1 MTTGERIRSARQQK
15 GFTQRELAEK
25 IGIAPAGIGQWE
37 NDVRNPKLSSL
48 LKIATA
54 LDIDY
59 RDLVGDDDPKRDSLR
74 PMVSINDSEIN
85 GLVDDLLLLQHT
97 FQETGNP
104 ITDERREL
112 WLKEQ
117 VAKRTQEPIKTNILT
132 QLAAKRLGWFASD
145 DATAEN
151 SSADQFI
158 QELTDLMKTMNLDG
172 RMAIL
177 HHARELARIP
187 DYQKSIP

>member
-1 MTTGERIRSARQQK
+1 MSAGQMDYNSPRASLSSRWSSARTCSHS
-15 GFTQRELAEK
+15 FSSPLATPSR
-25 IGIAPAGIGQWE
+25 I
-37 NDVRNPKLSSL
+37 VRLTASASASSSL
-48 LKIATA
+48 
-54 LDIDY
+54 
-59 RDLVGDDDPKRDSLR
+59 
-74 PMVSINDSEIN
+74 VSINDSEIN
-85 GLVDDLLLLQHT
+85 GLVDDLLFLQHN

-117 VAKRTQEPIKTNILT
+117 VAKRTQEPFKTNILT
-132 QLAAKRLGWFASD
+132 QLAAKRLGWSVSD
-145 DATAEN
+145 EATAEN
-151 SSADQFI
+151 SSVDQFI